1 MPTNLPVPPPADP
14 LLPPRPAPK
23 PDIVPPDDPN
33 HDRTDR
39 EPNIDPPPT
48 DPGVAEPGRPDND
61 RRLARWR
68 VWVGPRRASSVW
80 AVEVHP

>member
-14 LLPPRPAPK
+14 LLPPQPAPK
-23 PDIVPPDDPN
+23 PDVVPPDDPN

-48 DPGVAEPGRPDND
+48 APGVDDPDRD
-61 RRLARWR
+61 RERRLVSGPAWRAARH
-68 VWVGPRRASSVW
+68 GDDDHAD
-80 AVEVHP
+80 EVNS